1 MSDIVLDAS
10 AILAFINAEP
20 GAEKLTTELLSSA
33 VVSAVN
39 AAEVQSKLV
48 RDGVDPS
55 DAWELA
61 TGITRE
67 VAPFTASQARIAGEL
82 ILETGALGLSLGD
95 RACMALGTAKGA
107 PVYTTDRSWKSMKLS
122 VQLHVLR

>member
-82 ILETGALGLSLGD
+82 ILQTGALGLSLGD

-122 VQLHVLR
+122 VQIHVLR